1 MITAEQCRA
10 GRALVDWSQIELS
23 DRSRIAKKT
32 IADFERGNRAYHP
45 KTSHAVKVAL
55 ESHGVIF
62 IPENG
67 GGVGVRLRKAMPRLF
82 RRDPVNGREWM
93 AFAFDYKGQR
103 HTGFV
108 TYRSLVRIAL
118 DSLSPTEIFDRDKAR
133 ILLIASDKIDAGQ
146 VDEHGRVLVDWGD
159 LSPVEFDSDEERA
172 RNSDGD

>member
-10 GRALVDWSQIELS
+10 GRALIDWSQVELS
-23 DRSRIAKKT
+23 ERSRIAKKT
-32 IADFERGNRAYHP
+32 IADFERGHRAYHP

-82 RRDPVNGREWM
+82 RRDPVDGREWV

-103 HTGFV
+103 HTGFA
-108 TYRSLVRIAL
+108 TYRSLGRVAL
-118 DSLSPTEIFDRDKAR
+118 DHLGPTEIFDRDKAR

-146 VDEHGRVLVDWGD
+146 VDEHGRILVDWDD
-159 LSPVEFDSDEERA
+159 LLPVEFDSDEERA
-172 RNSDGD
+172 RNSGDD

>member
-1 MITAEQCRA
+1 MTSSTA
-10 GRALVDWSQIELS
+10 S
-23 DRSRIAKKT
+23 
-32 IADFERGNRAYHP
+32 YHP

-82 RRDPVNGREWM
+82 RRDSVDGREWM
-93 AFAFDYKGQR
+93 AFAFDYKGKR

-108 TYRSLVRIAL
+108 TYRSLARIAL
-118 DSLSPTEIFDRDKAR
+118 DRLSPIEIFDRDKAR

-146 VDEHGRVLVDWGD
+146 VDEHGRVMVDWGD
-159 LSPVEFDSDEERA
+159 LLPVEFDSDEERA
-172 RNSDGD
+172 RNSDDD